1 MTKEERQIKEYQ
13 LKQLQALP
21 LDIKILKTKQRIREF
36 YNGTGGNVYLSF
48 SGGKD
53 STVLLD
59 LVRKEFPDVI
69 AVYCDTGLEYPELKE
84 FVKKQTNAVI
94 IKPKKTFVQVIE
106 EYGFPI
112 INKDVSMT
120 IEYAKKGKLWAINR
134 LKGLEADGS
143 FRENSFKKRYKK
155 YEYLIDSPFKISS
168 KCCDI
173 MKKRPFKLYEKEN
186 KVSPIVGTIAEESK
200 LRRDAWIKNG
210 CNAFDSKRNISQPLS
225 FWTEQDI
232 LTYIKE
238 NNLEIASVYG
248 ELEEVKGKL
257 KFSGCQRTGCMF
269 CALGVHLEKGKNRFE
284 KMKETHPKIYDYCIN
299 KLGLKE
305 VLDFIGVKY

>member
-1 MTKEERQIKEYQ
+1 MTKEERQVRTNQ
-13 LKQLQALP
+13 LIQLQALP
-21 LDIKILKTKQRIREF
+21 LDIKILKTRQRIREF
-36 YNGTGGNVYLSF
+36 YNELGGKVYVSF

-53 STVLLD
+53 STILLD
-59 LVRKEFPDVI
+59 LVRKEFPNVI

-84 FVKKQTNAVI
+84 FVKKQTNVVI

-106 EYGFPI
+106 EYGFPVI
-112 INKDVSMT
+112 SKDVSMI
-120 IEYAKKGKLWAINR
+120 IEYAKKGKPWAINR

-143 FRENSFKKRYKK
+143 FREDSFKKRYKK
-155 YEYLIDSPFKISS
+155 YYYLIDSPFKISS

-186 KVSPIVGTIAEESK
+186 KVSPIVGTVAEESK
-200 LRRDAWIKNG
+200 FRRDAWIKNG

-225 FWTEQDI
+225 FWTEQDV
-232 LTYIKE
+232 LTYIKD

-248 ELEEVKGKL
+248 ELEEVKEKL